1 MDIGTLRLIIDVA
14 LAIEKAAENVE
25 QNKKDCE
32 EMRSNVALVRTN
44 LMRLENNEP
53 LMMDP
58 AVSPTV
64 AAIGEILREA
74 QELVEDCKVKRNVVE
89 LLFTAGKLSKKLKE
103 TRNRILFNTIIL
115 MCAITVRQECRRPTQ
130 EQVHVPPPPAPKG
143 DMNNQQQST
152 SIVNK
157 IVDVADRIKA
167 TAKMVRR
174 NKDECHEIDERAG
187 IVSAF
192 LPQLEN
198 TGMIKD
204 PALSAE
210 LEKIVRTLQHAY
222 ELVTA
227 CQGRSLFTIRPARGC
242 QGGHGGGELSKEL
255 HQVLDQMVLDLDGI
269 TEISIRYTEVSRE
282 VTSAAVRITATLM
295 VGHFVVKLRLA
306 RQRSK
311 TITIQSIGET
321 SQLHS
326 SFQADPEEIEAV
338 AASESV
344 TVAGSSNRLH
354 DDPSLLQGDST
365 SEAQGASSKD

>member
-14 LAIEKAAENVE
+14 LAIEEAAKNVE
-25 QNKKDCE
+25 QNEKDCE
-32 EMRSNVALVRTN
+32 EMRSHVALVTTN
-44 LMRLENNEP
+44 LRRLENNEP

-58 AVSPTV
+58 AVSPAV
-64 AAIGEILREA
+64 AALGEILREA
-74 QELVEDCKVKRNVVE
+74 QELIEDCKVKRNIVD
-89 LLFTAGKLSKKLKE
+89 LLCTAGKLSKKLRRMNK
-103 TRNRILFNTIIL
+103 RILARTIIL
-115 MCAITVRQECRRPTQ
+115 MCAMTVRQECRRPTQ
-130 EQVHVPPPPAPKG
+130 EQVHVPPPPAPEG

-152 SIVNK
+152 SIFNEIVN
-157 IVDVADRIKA
+157 VADRIKA

-227 CQGRSLFTIRPARGC
+227 CQGRSLFMIRPARGC
-242 QGGHGGGELSKEL
+242 QGGHGGELSKEL

-269 TEISIRYTEVSRE
+269 TEISIRYTKGSRE

-326 SFQADPEEIEAV
+326 SFKADPEEIEAV